1 MKKLDSL
8 GDRMKRY
15 EDSSRFFLLR
25 RMYTIIRID
34 GKAFHTYTRGLK
46 RPFDDDLIHD
56 MNETAKF
63 LCQNIQGAKIGYV
76 QSDEISIILTDFDD
90 LNTSAWFDNNIQK
103 IASVSASMAAAKF
116 NQQRLLLDERLI
128 HKLAFFD
135 ARVFQVPT
143 KTEAINYLIWR
154 QNDATRNSISSVA
167 QSMYSH
173 KELHGKNSKEMQEMI
188 FQKGLN
194 WNDLPSGYKRGRV
207 ICRQQED
214 TEHTFW
220 DILIT
225 IPIFTQDK
233 DMLNHI
239 IPDNL

>member
-15 EDSSRFFLLR
+15 EDTSRFFLLR

-34 GKAFHTYTRGLK
+34 GKAFHTYTKGLK
-46 RPFDDDLIHD
+46 RPFDDDLIFD
-56 MNETAKF
+56 MDETTKF
-63 LCQNIQGAKIGYV
+63 LCQNIQGVKLGYV
-76 QSDEISIILTDFDD
+76 QSDEISLILTDFDEIT
-90 LNTSAWFDNNIQK
+90 TSAWFDNNIQK
-103 IASVSASMAAAKF
+103 MSSVSASMATAKF
-116 NQQRLLLDERLI
+116 NQLRTNRNI
-128 HKLAFFD
+128 SKLAYFD

-173 KELHGKNSKEMQEMI
+173 KELHGKNGNQMQEMI

-194 WNDLPSGYKRGRV
+194 WNDLPTGYKRGRV
-207 ICRQQED
+207 VCRQQED
-214 TEHTFW
+214 GENTFW
-220 DILIT
+220 DRLSVTPRFSHEDNELLNLIL
-225 IPIFTQDK
+225 K
-233 DMLNHI
+233 E
-239 IPDNL
+239 NL